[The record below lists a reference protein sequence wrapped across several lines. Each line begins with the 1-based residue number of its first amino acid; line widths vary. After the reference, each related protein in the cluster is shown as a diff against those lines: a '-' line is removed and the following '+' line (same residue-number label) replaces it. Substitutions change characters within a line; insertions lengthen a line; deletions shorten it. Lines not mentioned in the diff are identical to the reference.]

1 MAISTPLITVAEA
14 KKHLNIDAS
23 FTDDDTYIAS
33 LISVAE
39 QMILQHLDY
48 KDYREILTYLD
59 VESVPAPIIH
69 ACKLLIGNM
78 YMNRESVSPVN
89 MTNIP
94 QSFEYL
100 LATYK
105 NRVGYNA

>member
-48 KDYREILTYLD
+48 KEYREILAYLD

-69 ACKLLIGNM
+69 ACKLLVGNM
-78 YMNRESVSPVN
+78 YMNRESVSNSV
-89 MTNIP
+89 MTTIP
-94 QSFEYL
+94 QSYEYL

-105 NRVGYNA
+105 NRIGYSA

>member
-1 MAISTPLITVAEA
+1 MIITLEEA
-14 KKHLNIDAS
+14 KKHLNIDPE
-23 FTDDDTYIAS
+23 FTDDDAYITS
-33 LISVAE
+33 LIQTAE
-39 QMILQHLDY
+39 AMVLQHLDY
-48 KDYREILTYLD
+48 RDYRELMAYLEV
-59 VESVPAPIIH
+59 VEVPMPVIH
-69 ACKLLIGNM
+69 ACKLLIGNL

-105 NRVGYNA
+105 NRVGYKA